1 MPHLRV
7 PLTRRSIIITALLSA
22 YLAAC
27 QGNPVRSPPP
37 LPQEAKLIGK
47 WETIE
52 TSSLGGAYRRRIE
65 FLKGG
70 NFARYR
76 LTGGKWDQTSVG
88 TYKFI
93 DSTHIRLDVW
103 NIPERIYEVVSV
115 TDKELKL
122 RAGDKFEIWT
132 RVE

>member
-1 MPHLRV
+1 M
-7 PLTRRSIIITALLSA
+7 
-22 YLAAC
+22 
-27 QGNPVRSPPP
+27 
-37 LPQEAKLIGK
+37 EGK
-47 WETIE
+47 WE
-52 TSSLGGAYRRRIE
+52 
-65 FLKGG
+65 
-70 NFARYR
+70 
-76 LTGGKWDQTSVG
+76 QTSVG

-122 RAGDKFEIWT
+122 RAGDKLEIWT